1 MKSLLQL
8 SLMNVVLAIFC
19 LVAFTV
25 GINFGMHNNLQLGP
39 HKHEPFNFAAQHH
52 HPDHQDVD
60 GNGGKY
66 MAGSE
71 TPAAKEQQQQPPS
84 VPATVEKGAA
94 AHPPVPGTAAVAV
107 TMTAAVTMT
116 TAVAGLGNGDG
127 NGNGNGNRDWGYAAV
142 SPEVRRILRDAMEDA
157 AVLGVMKQTKQVVTE
172 RLQKR
177 LQDYAAADAAAAS
190 PKKEKKQKK
199 KKKKSISQFLAG
211 GGEFPVVLLTCNRP
225 ELLDGTLHSLLQVK
239 GVSKANLMV
248 MQDGQMKSV
257 TQMAN
262 KYGLVVHRNAQGI
275 NLRGGV
281 PRDGAARIASHYKFS
296 LGKAFEENPDAPAI
310 IIVEDDLLFSP
321 DFYEYFKHNAEVL
334 EEDPSLF
341 ILSAWNDNGFRGK
354 VRDPFALQRTEYF
367 PGLGWLLPRELWE
380 RELASK
386 WPRNHWDHWLRSYEI
401 NKGREIAYPQ
411 VPRTFHNGIK
421 GTFMDLSTHNRYF
434 RDIDYN
440 RRQIE
445 WSASA
450 SAGASAGAEAE
461 APAAGARGVD
471 DALHV
476 TRAVYDARIAQI
488 IKRCKHVNTPE
499 ELFGGP
505 NVYCMWLNLD
515 PEPPQGMAQ
524 EFESVGGFFGLWH
537 EHRRGAHR
545 GVHEFYW
552 HDSYVLVLNLYMDR
566 RKTAVAN
573 FGALMPASTS
583 IVSPRAFRSPQLKA
597 LNLAAAAKEVTISAA
612 KDVNMDCDAVC
623 ASAGLECGLTWF
635 ETVNDCSLLL
645 QHFPCKLCDK
655 STGMEQPA
663 WEATID
669 SSTGICLLSSSP
681 RSSTCGAK
689 HARTKRL
696 CPCVAKL

>member
-25 GINFGMHNNLQLGP
+25 GINFGMHKNLQLGP

-52 HPDHQDVD
+52 HPDHHDVD
-60 GNGGKY
+60 GNGGKH
-66 MAGSE
+66 MAGSD
-71 TPAAKEQQQQPPS
+71 TPDAKEQQPQQQPPS
-84 VPATVEKGAA
+84 VPAIAETGATA
-94 AHPPVPGTAAVAV
+94 QPPAPGSV
-107 TMTAAVTMT
+107 TFV
-116 TAVAGLGNGDG
+116 VGNGDG
-127 NGNGNGNRDWGYAAV
+127 DGNENGDKGFGYAAV
-142 SPEVRRILRDAMEDA
+142 SPEVRRILRDVMEDA
-157 AVLGVMKQTKQVVTE
+157 SVLGALEQTKYAVTE
-172 RLQKR
+172 RQQKR
-177 LQDYAAADAAAAS
+177 LQDYVAADAAAAS
-190 PKKEKKQKK
+190 LVKERGKEEGKMKP
-199 KKKKSISQFLAG
+199 KKSISQYLAG

-257 TQMAN
+257 TQVAN

-296 LGKAFEENPDAPAI
+296 LGKAFEEKPDAPAI

-440 RRQIE
+440 RRPID
-445 WSASA
+445 WSSSASA
-450 SAGASAGAEAE
+450 RAGARAGAEAV
-461 APAAGARGVD
+461 GARDVD
-471 DALHV
+471 DTLRV
-476 TRAVYDARIAQI
+476 TRAVYDARIAQT
-488 IKRCKHVNTPE
+488 IKRCSHVNTPE

-524 EFESVGGFFGLWH
+524 EFESVGSFFGLWH

-552 HDSYVLVLNLYMDR
+552 HDSYVLVLNLYTDR
-566 RKTAVAN
+566 RKAVGTN
-573 FGALMPASTS
+573 FGALKPASAV
-583 IVSPRAFRSPQLKA
+583 IVNPGAFRSPQLKA
-597 LNLAAAAKEVTISAA
+597 LKLAAAAKEVTITAA
-612 KDVNMDCDAVC
+612 KDVNVDCDALC
-623 ASAGLECGLTWF
+623 ASVGLDCGQMWF
-635 ETVNDCSLLL
+635 ETVNDCSLLQ
-645 QHFPCKLCDK
+645 QHFPCKACEK

-663 WEATID
+663 WESTID

-681 RSSTCGAK
+681 QSSTCAAK

-696 CPCVAKL
+696 CPCIAKL